1 MQRHSLS
8 HTHQRV
14 QVAEKEAKLQ
24 QFNRKLSSIKAGVR
38 KELEKVCV
46 WLWCAAIE

>member
-8 HTHQRV
+8 HTHQRA
-14 QVAEKEAKLQ
+14 QVAEKEAKLH

-38 KELEKVCV
+38 KELEKVCMSV
-46 WLWCAAIE
+46 VCSH